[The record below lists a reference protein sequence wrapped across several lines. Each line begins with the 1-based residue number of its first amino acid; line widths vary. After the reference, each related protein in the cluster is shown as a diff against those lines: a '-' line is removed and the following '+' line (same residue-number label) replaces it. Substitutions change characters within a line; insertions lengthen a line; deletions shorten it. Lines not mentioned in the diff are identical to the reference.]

1 MSTPRGTR
9 GTHFELTEKKIA
21 RKSVLTYFSMLL
33 LASADDDD
41 AVHCQV
47 SPPLLK
53 SKCVLQKKKREKAET
68 AAVSCSKEK
77 TSACK
82 KSEKEW

>member
-47 SPPLLK
+47 SPPPLK
-53 SKCVLQKKKREKAET
+53 SKCVLHKKEEKT
-68 AAVSCSKEK
+68 KTTAVSCSKEK
-77 TSACK
+77 KSACK
-82 KSEKEW
+82 GSEKER